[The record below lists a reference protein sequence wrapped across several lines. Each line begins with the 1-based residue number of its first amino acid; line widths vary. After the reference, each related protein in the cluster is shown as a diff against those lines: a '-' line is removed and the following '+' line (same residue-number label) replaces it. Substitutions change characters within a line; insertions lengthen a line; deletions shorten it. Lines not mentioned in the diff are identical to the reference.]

1 MRTSEV
7 LNKAADLIEQ
17 HGWAKGSAAWNHGWG
32 EDQKLCLEGGIM
44 AALGLEFG
52 KPFVVDGED
61 IGVLTG
67 LKTCPAYVAVENY
80 LVEAG
85 ELSMLEDGTPEE
97 LWSWNDSRAD
107 TAERVI
113 EVLRATAL
121 LEAVKENN
129 NVEVTA

>member
-17 HGWAKGSAAWNHGWG
+17 HGWATGSAAWNHGFG

-44 AALGLEFG
+44 AAMGMEFG
-52 KPFVVDGED
+52 QPYVVDGED
-61 IGVLTG
+61 VGVLTG
-67 LKTCPAYVAVENY
+67 LKACPAYAAVESY

-85 ELSMLEDGTPEE
+85 ELPITAEGVPDE
-97 LWSWNDSRAD
+97 LWTWNDKRAD

-121 LEAVKENN
+121 LEAIKENN